1 MRFRRTILASLA
13 PLIGLSALLA
23 SMSAAM
29 SAEPQ
34 ASGGN
39 RPLIRLLQSVVQLV
53 TPASEFS
60 LAAPSPERPSAH
72 ALLAFAALAD
82 TPFRHSLWMISSRPA
97 VNLAYRRHQ
106 RALLR
111 C

>member
-1 MRFRRTILASLA
+1 MRFRRTLLASLA

-23 SMSAAM
+23 AM

-34 ASGGN
+34 LSGGGS
-39 RPLIRLLQSVVQLV
+39 RPLTRLLQSVVQLV
-53 TPASEFS
+53 TPANEFS

-72 ALLAFAALAD
+72 SLLAFGALAA
-82 TPFRHSLWMISSRPA
+82 TPFRHSLWMISRRPA
-97 VNLAYRRHQ
+97 VNLGFRRHQ

>member
-34 ASGGN
+34 VSGGG
-39 RPLIRLLQSVVQLV
+39 RPLTRLLQSVVQLV
-53 TPASEFS
+53 TPAHEYS
-60 LAAPSPERPSAH
+60 LAAPSPERPSAQ
-72 ALLAFAALAD
+72 ALLTFAALAA

-97 VNLAYRRHQ
+97 VNLAFRRHQ

>member
-23 SMSAAM
+23 AM

-34 ASGGN
+34 VSGGS
-39 RPLIRLLQSVVQLV
+39 RPLTRLLQSVVQLV
-53 TPASEFS
+53 TPANEYS
-60 LAAPSPERPSAH
+60 LTAPSPERPPAH
-72 ALLAFAALAD
+72 AFLAFTALAD
-82 TPFRHSLWMISSRPA
+82 TSFRHSLWMISARPA
-97 VNLAYRRHQ
+97 IDLAFRRHQ
-106 RALLR
+106 RVLLR

>member
-34 ASGGN
+34 VSGGG
-39 RPLIRLLQSVVQLV
+39 RPLTRLLQSVVQLV
-53 TPASEFS
+53 TPANEYS

-72 ALLAFAALAD
+72 ALLTFAALAA

-97 VNLAYRRHQ
+97 VNLAFRRHQ

>member
-23 SMSAAM
+23 SAM

-34 ASGGN
+34 VSGGG
-39 RPLIRLLQSVVQLV
+39 RPFTRLLQSVVQLV
-53 TPASEFS
+53 TPASDYS
-60 LAAPSPERPSAH
+60 LAAPSPERPSAQ
-72 ALLAFAALAD
+72 ALLNFSALAA
-82 TPFRHSLWMISSRPA
+82 TSFRHSLWMISARPA
-97 VNLAYRRHQ
+97 VNLAFRRHQ

>member
-1 MRFRRTILASLA
+1 MRFRRTFLASLA

-23 SMSAAM
+23 AM

-34 ASGGN
+34 LSGGS
-39 RPLIRLLQSVVQLV
+39 RPLTRLLQSVVQLV
-53 TPASEFS
+53 TPANEFS

-72 ALLAFAALAD
+72 ALLAFAALAA

>member
-23 SMSAAM
+23 AM

-34 ASGGN
+34 VSGGV
-39 RPLIRLLQSVVQLV
+39 RPLTRLLQSVVQLV
-53 TPASEFS
+53 TPAGEYA

-72 ALLAFAALAD
+72 ALLAFAALSA
-82 TPFRHSLWMISSRPA
+82 TPFRRSLWMISGRPA
-97 VNLAYRRHQ
+97 VNLDFRRHR
-106 RALLR
+106 RAQLR

>member
-1 MRFRRTILASLA
+1 MRFRRTLLASLA

-23 SMSAAM
+23 AM

-34 ASGGN
+34 VSGS
-39 RPLIRLLQSVVQLV
+39 RPLTRLLQSVVQLV
-53 TPASEFS
+53 TPASDFT
-60 LAAPSPERPSAH
+60 LAAPSTERPSAH
-72 ALLAFAALAD
+72 ALLAFAALAA
-82 TPFRHSLWMISSRPA
+82 TPFRHSLWMISIRPA
-97 VNLAYRRHQ
+97 VNLAFRRHQ